1 MAAGGLSLHLEH
13 LEREKETTMAKAKKE
28 SGSKNGGSNKKAPA
42 KKTAPAIGDP
52 AIFVDTHLAA
62 ESAARLLAA
71 GVSTKAASDAS
82 VAGPAHQESSMFKQ
96 LKGGLSKPAG
106 QAMSN
111 LLDKHG
117 GPAQKK
123 SSVPFGGPQQIGR
136 NQTFGAD
143 VNRAGVPRRTGG
155 G

>member
-1 MAAGGLSLHLEH
+1 
-13 LEREKETTMAKAKKE
+13 MAKAKKD
-28 SGSKNGGSNKKAPA
+28 SVSKSGGSTAGKKPASKKA
-42 KKTAPAIGDP
+42 APAADNSGV
-52 AIFVDTHLAA
+52 FVDTDLAA
-62 ESAARLLAA
+62 GSAARLLAA
-71 GVSTKAASDAS
+71 RVSSKPGSDPGQAR
-82 VAGPAHQESSMFKQ
+82 PESSMFKQ

-123 SSVPFGGPQQIGR
+123 SSVPYGGAQQVGR

>member
-1 MAAGGLSLHLEH
+1 MLRG
-13 LEREKETTMAKAKKE
+13 EKERDMAKAKKE
-28 SGSKNGGSNKKAPA
+28 SGSKTAGSNPNKKQAAKKA
-42 KKTAPAIGDP
+42 APASDG
-52 AIFVDTHLAA
+52 IFVDTNLAA

-71 GVSTKAASDAS
+71 RVSTKAGCADAL
-82 VAGPAHQESSMFKQ
+82 AQPESSMFKQ

-123 SSVPFGGPQQIGR
+123 SPAPFGTGQQVGR